1 MISSAITPKGK
12 MNEPVERQAA
22 PQGRLY
28 SLDLLRGLDIF
39 FLTVF
44 CGIAWA
50 AHEGLGLFPVP
61 AGTPAGCFGPV
72 MEQLAHRWG
81 RFHLIDIVMPMFIYM
96 CGAAI
101 PFALGRRLKAG
112 RPTAAFWRHVG
123 ARFALLWFC
132 GLVAQG
138 NLLSLEP
145 SKIRVFDNT
154 LQTIAC
160 GYVIAALTML
170 IRRRWV
176 RWLVPAAL
184 ALVYTVPLAAY
195 GDYTPNGNLAHL
207 VERWIVDSLCV
218 PLGFS
223 SKLTDYTW
231 FATIPMFGVM
241 TLLGMISTEILTDRA
256 ATGKAKA
263 LRLGALGAGTLALG
277 WAAYPFIPSIKHIFT
292 LTFTAQAM
300 GWCMLSL
307 ALLYYVTDVLGFRRG
322 LGLFILFGQFALTAY
337 MLVDTPLVAIT
348 AKATETFTQGFAHL
362 FGEGRAVF
370 LASIV
375 QGALV
380 TFALIVRRRLKARK

>member
-1 MISSAITPKGK
+1 MQTTTK
-12 MNEPVERQAA
+12 E
-22 PQGRLY
+22 RLY

-61 AGTPAGCFGPV
+61 AGTPEGYFGPV

-81 RFHLIDIVMPMFIYM
+81 QFHLIDIVMPMFIYM

-101 PFALGRRLKAG
+101 PFALGRRLENG
-112 RPTAAFWRHVG
+112 RPTAAFWRHLG

-132 GLVAQG
+132 GMIAQG

-145 SKIRVFDNT
+145 SKIRIFDNT

-160 GYVIAALTML
+160 GYVIAALVML

-176 RWLVPAAL
+176 RWLMPVAL
-184 ALVYTVPLAAY
+184 ALVYTVPLAIC
-195 GDYTPNGNLAHL
+195 GDYTPTGNLAHQ
-207 VERWIVDSLCV
+207 VEVWVVNAFCV

-223 SKLTDYTW
+223 SKTTDYTW

-241 TLLGMISTEILTDRA
+241 TLLGMISTEILTAQGTDGTR
-256 ATGKAKA
+256 KA
-263 LRLGALGAGTLALG
+263 LRLGALGAGTLVLG
-277 WAAYPFIPSIKHIFT
+277 WATYPFIPSIKHIFT

-300 GWCMLSL
+300 GWCMLAL
-307 ALLYYVTDVLGFRRG
+307 AALYYVTDVLGFRRG

-348 AKATETFTQGFAHL
+348 SKATETFTQGFAHL
-362 FGEGRAVF
+362 FGKGWAVF
-370 LASIV
+370 LTSIV

-380 TFALIVRRRLKARK
+380 TFALIVRRRLKSR

>member
-1 MISSAITPKGK
+1 M
-12 MNEPVERQAA
+12 QATA
-22 PQGRLY
+22 KERLY

-44 CGIAWA
+44 CGVAWA

-61 AGTPAGCFGPV
+61 AGTPEGYFGPV

-81 RFHLIDIVMPMFIYM
+81 QFHLIDIVMPMFIYM
-96 CGAAI
+96 CGAAV
-101 PFALGRRLKAG
+101 PFALGRRLQDG
-112 RPTAAFWRHVG
+112 RPTPVFWKHLG

-132 GLVAQG
+132 GMIAQG
-138 NLLSLEP
+138 NLLSLNPAE
-145 SKIRVFDNT
+145 IRIFDNT

-160 GYVIAALTML
+160 GYVIAALVML

-176 RWLVPAAL
+176 RWLMPVAL
-184 ALVYTVPLAAY
+184 ALVYTVPLAVH

-241 TLLGMISTEILTDRA
+241 TLLGMVSTEILTAQGADGTRK
-256 ATGKAKA
+256 T

-277 WAAYPFIPSIKHIFT
+277 WATYPFIPSIKHIFT

-300 GWCMLSL
+300 GWCMLAL
-307 ALLYYVTDVLGFRRG
+307 AALYYVTDVLRFRRG

-337 MLVDTPLVAIT
+337 MLADTPLVAIT
-348 AKATETFTQGFAHL
+348 STAAKTFSQGFAHL
-362 FGEGRAVF
+362 FGEGWAVF
-370 LASIV
+370 LTSIV

-380 TFALIVRRRLKARK
+380 TFALVVRRRLKAR

>member
-1 MISSAITPKGK
+1 MQTTTK
-12 MNEPVERQAA
+12 E
-22 PQGRLY
+22 RLY

-61 AGTPAGCFGPV
+61 AGTPEGYFGPV

-81 RFHLIDIVMPMFIYM
+81 QFHLIDIVMPMFIYM

-101 PFALGRRLKAG
+101 PFALGRRLENG
-112 RPTAAFWRHVG
+112 RPTAAFWRHLG

-132 GLVAQG
+132 GLIAQG

-160 GYVIAALTML
+160 GYVIAALVML

-176 RWLVPAAL
+176 RWLMPVAL
-184 ALVYTVPLAAY
+184 ALVYTVPLAVH
-195 GDYTPNGNLAHL
+195 GDYTPSGNLAHL

-241 TLLGMISTEILTDRA
+241 TLLGMISTEILTAQGADGTR
-256 ATGKAKA
+256 KA

-277 WAAYPFIPSIKHIFT
+277 WATYPFIPSIKHIFT

-300 GWCMLSL
+300 GWCMLAL
-307 ALLYYVTDVLGFRRG
+307 AALYYVTDVLRFRRG

-348 AKATETFTQGFAHL
+348 STAAKTVSQGFAHL
-362 FGEGRAVF
+362 FGKGWAVF
-370 LASIV
+370 LTSIV

-380 TFALIVRRRLKARK
+380 TFALIVRRRLKSR